1 MKKENFSV
9 KSLAGSILLAPG
21 LFLLCGHLLWAA
33 AQGSHVLGNAD
44 GDSFGLLSPVIWAS
58 SVGEQQVLHLLVHTL
73 WPVLLVI
80 AGGILLSNELNPE
93 A

>member
-1 MKKENFSV
+1 MKKGNFSF

-33 AQGSHVLGNAD
+33 ALGNRFLGGAD
-44 GDSFGLLSPVIWAS
+44 GDGFGLLFRVIWAS
-58 SVGEQQVLHLLVHTL
+58 SVGEQQLLHLLVHAL
-73 WPVLLVI
+73 WPVLLVV
-80 AGGILLSNELNPE
+80 AGGVLLRNELNPE